1 MAFLAFKKPRSFLDK
16 IKSVFNSGN
25 VKEYIDDIEEALVS
39 ADVEMS
45 IVSELT
51 ENVKNGGF
59 KNYEAAENYLKKI
72 FAERLS
78 NENKKPEHPGL
89 MAVILA
95 GVNGAGK
102 TTTAAKLARYYG
114 KKGRKAVFAAAD
126 TFRAAAPEQIRSW
139 AEKLGVEIVSG
150 AENADPASVAHDA
163 VVKAKNLNAGL
174 VIIDTAGRLHTKSN
188 LMQELQKIKRV
199 VLKELPKEAVET
211 LIAIDANTG
220 KNAFLQAKE
229 FNEAVGLDG
238 VILTKFDSSAR
249 GGSILHIKTAIN
261 IPVKFITFGEGWDD
275 MEEFDPAKFAEEF
288 FGK

>member
-1 MAFLAFKKPRSFLDK
+1 MAFIAFKKPRSFLDK
-16 IKSVFNSGN
+16 IKAVFNSGN
-25 VKEYIDDIEEALVS
+25 VKEYIDEIEEALVS
-39 ADVEMS
+39 ADVDMA
-45 IVSELT
+45 IVSELVD
-51 ENVKNGGF
+51 NVKNGGF
-59 KNYEAAENYLKKI
+59 KNYESAEAYLKKV
-72 FAERLS
+72 FTERLS
-78 NENKKPEHPGL
+78 FENNKPDYPGL
-89 MAVILA
+89 KAIILA

-126 TFRAAAPEQIRSW
+126 TFRAAAPEQIRAW

-163 VVKAKNLNAGL
+163 VAKAKALNAGL

-199 VLKELPKEAVET
+199 VMKELPEEAVET

-229 FNEAVGLDG
+229 FNETVGLDG

>member
-1 MAFLAFKKPRSFLDK
+1 MAFFAFKKPRSFLDK
-16 IKSVFNSGN
+16 IKAVFNGGN
-25 VKEYIDDIEEALVS
+25 VKEYIEEIEEALIS
-39 ADVEMS
+39 ADVDME
-45 IVSELT
+45 IVTELV

-59 KNYEAAENYLKKI
+59 KNYEAAETYLKKV
-72 FAERLS
+72 FTDRLS
-78 NENKKPEHPGL
+78 FENKKPDYPGL
-89 MAVILA
+89 TAIILA

-139 AEKLGVEIVSG
+139 ADKLGVEVVSG

-163 VVKAKNLNAGL
+163 VVKAKASGASL

-199 VLKELPKEAVET
+199 VMKELSEEAVET

-229 FNEAVGLDG
+229 FNEAVKLDG

-261 IPVKFITFGEGWDD
+261 IPVKFITFGEDYDD

>member
-16 IKSVFNSGN
+16 IKAVFNSGN

-39 ADVEMS
+39 ADVDML
-45 IVSELT
+45 IVEELVSA
-51 ENVKNGGF
+51 VKNGGF
-59 KNYEAAENYLKKI
+59 KSYDEAENYLKKV
-72 FAERLS
+72 FMERLS
-78 NENKKPEHPGL
+78 FEKTRPDYPGL
-89 MAVILA
+89 MAIILA

-102 TTTAAKLARYYG
+102 TTTAAKLAAYYRE
-114 KKGRKAVFAAAD
+114 KGRKAVFAAAD
-126 TFRAAAPEQIRSW
+126 TFRAAALEQIKVW
-139 AEKLGVEIVSG
+139 AERLGVEIVSG

-163 VVKAKNLNAGL
+163 VTKAKSINAGL
-174 VIIDTAGRLHTKSN
+174 VIIDTAGRLHNKSN

-199 VLKELPKEAVET
+199 VLKELPEEAVET

-229 FNEAVGLDG
+229 FNEAIKLDG

-249 GGSILHIKTAIN
+249 GGSILHIKSAIN
-261 IPVKFITFGEGWDD
+261 IPVKFIAFGEGYRD
-275 MEEFDPAKFAEEF
+275 MEEFDPKKFADEF